1 VLKMLNTVDCLC
13 YRDMLHADLQKTE
26 NERMYRIAL
35 LCTWLVVV
43 TVMIGCGSSE
53 SGGGSGSMSDA
64 GAALERENSA
74 PAAPADGGGVANAN
88 ATAASAPSHP
98 AAAPSQ
104 PAASPNPPA
113 VASAP
118 APAAVD
124 PSLASKR
131 GFDLED
137 WSNEAAYVLVKADVS
152 KAADAVAGAMQGKVI
167 PNVLGKPADENAN
180 QTVVYQLAGHP
191 WSVFAT
197 YGEGLEELIKTLSRQ
212 SDVLVF
218 FQDDFNGWA
227 LVELYRGG
235 EEVEAVH
242 WGGVDEKLGEDAD
255 ASKWHAEGKFDRT
268 FEGITMTDSF
278 LFRSKLRKVTPAD
291 LGKGDAFIDEFLVH
305 HDAYLP
311 DADQMPWFDYDTKLI
326 SSPLGAA
333 AFAGVHAVEV
343 AP

>member
-1 VLKMLNTVDCLC
+1 MKRSFLVSAVG
-13 YRDMLHADLQKTE
+13 
-26 NERMYRIAL
+26 IGL
-35 LCTWLVVV
+35 LGA
-43 TVMIGCGSSE
+43 IGCGSSD

-64 GAALERENSA
+64 AAALDRENTAATA
-74 PAAPADGGGVANAN
+74 PGDGSEAANAN
-88 ATAASAPSHP
+88 AAP
-98 AAAPSQ
+98 AAAPTQ
-104 PAASPNPPA
+104 PAAATSSPPA
-113 VASAP
+113 AP
-118 APAAVD
+118 SGPARVAVD

-137 WSNEAAYVLVKADVS
+137 WSNEAAYVLIKADAA
-152 KAADAVAGAMQGKVI
+152 KAADAVAGALKGKVI
-167 PNVLGKPADENAN
+167 RDVFGKPVDENAN

-197 YGEGLEELIKTLSRQ
+197 YGEGLEELVKTLSRGA
-212 SDVLVF
+212 DVLVF

-227 LVELYRGG
+227 LVEMYRGG

-242 WGGVDEKLGEDAD
+242 WGGVEEKLGEDAD

-268 FEGITMTDSF
+268 YEGITMTDSF

-291 LGKGDAFIDEFLVH
+291 LGKGDAFIDEFFVH

-311 DADQMPWFDYDTKLI
+311 DADQMAWFDYDTKTT
-326 SSPLGAA
+326 SSPLGAT

-343 AP
+343 SGP